1 MDYKNINENW
11 KKFVDGEEN
20 IEEGWKEKLAGGIGL
35 LMALTSAG
43 TMGSQIAKNIS
54 AQPQTIEQPAKT
66 GGADFVPMP
75 LEADWKP
82 APGASRFLYVD
93 PASIPDDYP
102 LPGAGGTKTA
112 GQYRAEL
119 SSYPVENLD
128 EFLYG
133 AGAATLHPSGRNAST
148 AMHPELNKPMLAP
161 TWSLVYEVFQA
172 KAHEGLDQL
181 FHGAQDRNIDPYG
194 AAGGDREE
202 FKKRVE
208 LLAHQSG
215 YEIPIQIPI
224 IGI

>member
-11 KKFVDGEEN
+11 KKFVDGEET

-35 LMALTSAG
+35 LMALTTAG
-43 TMGSQIAKNIS
+43 TMGSAIAKNVS
-54 AQPQTIEQPAKT
+54 AQPQTTEQPAET
-66 GGADFVPMP
+66 GGVDFVPMP

-93 PASIPDDYP
+93 PASIPDDYL
-102 LPGAGGTKTA
+102 LPGTGGTKSA
-112 GQYRAEL
+112 GQYRGEL
-119 SSYPVENLD
+119 RASMPAENLD

-161 TWSLVYEVFQA
+161 TWSLAYEVFQE

-181 FHGAQDRNIDPYG
+181 FHGAEGRNIDPYG

-215 YEIPIQIPI
+215 YEIPIL
-224 IGI
+224 GI